1 MLARTTGSALA
12 RNITGK
18 RKTVRAGA
26 IKPNTQM
33 VPERKSGALVK
44 QPKSSSA
51 IMKPMAPLKEATGS
65 AAKPAAK
72 DDYMT
77 IIHSKVLEIEGILKG
92 TLAAEKEEQRQKRKA
107 RKDEDKANQ
116 EKKLEAKDDKQDK
129 KGIKMPKVPQV
140 GIFGW
145 IKRFVGN
152 VILGIFLSKM
162 VDFAPAL
169 GGFIK
174 AADGITTFLADVG
187 IKLVD
192 GLATFVDWGY
202 KAYDATQGFLENF
215 GVGQEQFDQFSGAVS
230 GMIDALI
237 IGSVILA
244 ARGEDGLGPGG
255 LDKAR
260 RPQGRTPGVTQGRGG
275 QKPPKFTNPFRR
287 SPVTQSGK
295 PGMPGAPVTQGRGGQ
310 GTRPRLPGTGPR
322 VTGGTPRG
330 GLKVPRLPRL
340 PFGGL
345 VRQLAGPVINTL
357 LAIWDFS
364 SRKSAGQTDL
374 QAGAGTGGGIL
385 GSIAGAAIAAT
396 LFPEPTST
404 AAGLLTLGILG
415 SLGYAIGGAGADK
428 LTGADQVG
436 YNEGG
441 RITKKTKVKR
451 GIKTKKKPKKLY
463 LRKPVKQNLKDL
475 PRSAEGQE
483 PEQQREWWD
492 FLGWAGTGQKQPLG
506 PGGEM
511 LAEKVTNVGN
521 TLGRDDFFGPVLKVT
536 SKIILDQKVDNTDYQ
551 NVSRGINLLLNDGIK
566 DGKVD
571 QGAFKYQEGGEVLPI
586 KSAIDAGKWIENT
599 FRSTIR
605 SSGTSFMRSGSS
617 FGSSSSK
624 TRTNESTA
632 GPGTAAGERDSASG
646 EMVPGTQTG
655 STTSKFGTVEQKKM
669 LDAIAFAEGTTG
681 SYGTLYGGRVIDELA
696 AGNMSIAEVLKMQ
709 KSKMY
714 KGESVYGS
722 GYDSNATGR
731 YQFMS
736 YVLEEEIGKQGVDPS
751 ELFTNE
757 MQDRLILNRISR
769 MRGVTPELLVAE
781 GMSDKVIDMLAPE
794 FASFPNL
801 IGPDAQGRVGTNTS
815 YYGQGGKTAAE
826 IKKAYGDSTG
836 ESSAIEI
843 ADTQA
848 QPASVQPSP
857 STSDLAS
864 TSITPVDKASK
875 AVGPAPAPP
884 NAEKEAISGALGD
897 FMKANRSKIGVT
909 GSIHQWLP
917 RHPPKKVRSSYQSY
931 HNINRALDIGGW
943 SPSSPAGG
951 GADEQAP
958 VIAAL
963 LEWNKKNGYN
973 PVELIHGSPAYKNV
987 GSYRKYPDVHHHHV
1001 HVAYEK
1007 GGMTLDGPH
1016 LAMLGEKGKEIVIDN
1031 DSSVSEVSPMLLA
1044 INAAKNKQGVLD
1056 AIQNFAPYD
1065 ERSNKTILVQ
1075 DDEMPEESGY
1085 GGQGMGGVL
1094 PLMMRTP
1101 DNSFD
1106 FLEYQG

>member
-33 VPERKSGALVK
+33 VPDRKSGALVR

-65 AAKPAAK
+65 AAKPAGK

-145 IKRFVGN
+145 IKRFIGN

-260 RPQGRTPGVTQGRGG
+260 RPQGRTPGVTTGRGG
-275 QKPPKFTNPFRR
+275 QKPPGFRNPFRR

-330 GLKVPRLPRL
+330 GLKVPKLPRL
-340 PFGGL
+340 PFGGV
-345 VRQLAGPVINTL
+345 VRSMAGPFINAL

-364 SRKSAGQTDL
+364 SRKSSGQTDL
-374 QAGAGTGGGIL
+374 QAGAGAGGGVL
-385 GSIAGAAIAAT
+385 GGIAGTALAFT
-396 LFPEPTST
+396 LFPEPFTS
-404 AAGLLTLGILG
+404 AAGLLTLGILS
-415 SLGYAIGGAGADK
+415 SLGFSLGGSAADK
-428 LTGADQVG
+428 LTGADKVG
-436 YNEGG
+436 QYQEGG

-451 GIKTKKKPKKLY
+451 GIKTKKKPKKLN
-463 LRKPVKQNLKDL
+463 LRKPTKQNLKDL
-475 PRSAEGQE
+475 PPPAKGQE
-483 PEQQREWWD
+483 PTQQRAWWD

-566 DGKVD
+566 EGKVD

-605 SSGTSFMRSGSS
+605 NSSGSSFMRSGPS
-617 FGSSSSK
+617 FTKNK
-624 TRTNESTA
+624 TIESSTA

-751 ELFTNE
+751 EKFTPE

-769 MRGVTPELLVAE
+769 MRGVTAELLAAE

-848 QPASVQPSP
+848 QPAALNIEPS
-857 STSDLAS
+857 
-864 TSITPVDKASK
+864 SITPVEKASEP
-875 AVGPAPAPP
+875 VGPAPGSA
-884 NAEKEAISGALGD
+884 NAEKEAIAGALGD

-917 RHPPKKVRSSYQSY
+917 RHPPKKVRTSYQSW
-931 HNINRALDIGGW
+931 HNVNRALDIGGW
-943 SPSSPAGG
+943 SPSSPEGG

-1007 GGMTLDGPH
+1007 GGMTLDKPH

-1031 DSSVSEVSPMLLA
+1031 DSSISEVSPMLLA

-1065 ERSNKTILVQ
+1065 ERSSKTISVQ
-1075 DDEMPEESGY
+1075 EEEMPEENGY
-1085 GGQGMGGVL
+1085 GGQARGGLLPVMMGS
-1094 PLMMRTP
+1094 P

>member
-33 VPERKSGALVK
+33 IPDRKSGALVK

-145 IKRFVGN
+145 IKRFIGN

-237 IGSVILA
+237 IASVILA

-275 QKPPKFTNPFRR
+275 QRPRMRFPGTGPRITQGRGGPRR
-287 SPVTQSGK
+287 
-295 PGMPGAPVTQGRGGQ
+295 PGAPVTQGRGGQ
-310 GTRPRLPGTGPR
+310 GTSPRFPGTRPPVTGGGTTPRLPKGTK
-322 VTGGTPRG
+322 GGKG
-330 GLKVPRLPRL
+330 NWLLSL
-340 PFGGL
+340 ILAPFEFFG
-345 VRQLAGPVINTL
+345 
-357 LAIWDFS
+357 
-364 SRKSAGQTDL
+364 RKGEGQTDL
-374 QAGAGTGGGIL
+374 QAGVGTAGSTAGGYAGMKAGGALGVKIGAFLGPKGALVGGIL
-385 GSIAGAAIAAT
+385 GGIIGGIVGSVTGGAA
-396 LFPEPTST
+396 
-404 AAGLLTLGILG
+404 
-415 SLGYAIGGAGADK
+415 ADK
-428 LTGADQVG
+428 LTGADKVG
-436 YNEGG
+436 QYQEGG
-441 RITKKTKVKR
+441 RITKKSKVKR
-451 GIKTKKKPKKLY
+451 GIKTKKKPKKLN
-463 LRKPVKQNLKDL
+463 LRKPIKQDLKDL
-475 PRSAEGQE
+475 PPPAKGQE
-483 PEQQREWWD
+483 PTQQRAWWD

-536 SKIILDQKVDNTDYQ
+536 SKIILDQEVNNIDYQ
-551 NVSRGINLLLNDGIK
+551 NVSRGINLLLNEGIK
-566 DGKVD
+566 ANKVA

-586 KSAIDAGKWIENT
+586 KTAIDAGRWIEST

-605 SSGTSFMRSGSS
+605 NSSEKSIMRSGSS
-617 FGSSSSK
+617 FTK
-624 TRTNESTA
+624 NKMNEASTA

-696 AGNMSIAEVLKMQ
+696 AGEMTIAEVLKMQ

-736 YVLEEEIGKQGVDPS
+736 YVLEEEIGKQGADPS
-751 ELFTNE
+751 ELFTPE
-757 MQDRLILNRISR
+757 MQDKLILNRISR
-769 MRGVTPELLVAE
+769 MRGVTPELLAAE

-801 IGPDAQGRVGTNTS
+801 FGPDAQGRVGTNTS

-848 QPASVQPSP
+848 QPTALNIEPS
-857 STSDLAS
+857 
-864 TSITPVDKASK
+864 SITPVEKASEP
-875 AVGPAPAPP
+875 VGPAPGSA
-884 NAEKEAISGALGD
+884 NAEKEAIAGALGD

-917 RHPPKKVRSSYQSY
+917 RHPPKKVRTSYQSW
-931 HNINRALDIGGW
+931 HNVNRALDIGGW
-943 SPSSPAGG
+943 SPSSPEGG

-1007 GGMTLDGPH
+1007 GGMTLDKPH

-1065 ERSNKTILVQ
+1065 ERSSKTISVQ
-1075 DDEMPEESGY
+1075 EEEMPEESGY
-1085 GGQGMGGVL
+1085 GGQARGGLLPVMMGS
-1094 PLMMRTP
+1094 P